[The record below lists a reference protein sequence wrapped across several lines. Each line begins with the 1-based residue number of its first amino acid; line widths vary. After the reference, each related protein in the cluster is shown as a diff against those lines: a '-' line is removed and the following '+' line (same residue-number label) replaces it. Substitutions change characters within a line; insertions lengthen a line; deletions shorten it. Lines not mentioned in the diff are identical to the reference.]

1 MLSCALV
8 ALPQVNSNYAPAA
21 PAAQG
26 AERVLHGLTAQRAG
40 VLGSAPPERDPS
52 FVVIHARAAEINPV
66 AYPL

>member
-8 ALPQVNSNYAPAA
+8 ALPRVNSNYAPAA
-21 PAAQG
+21 P